1 MKKFLTVLAVLA
13 LLVLVAKPVAAVEDE
28 STAVAV
34 DFNGALFLDSNQGMV
49 MNDVSSFAN
58 SGFNNSGEEATLTT
72 NGASAETI
80 STSELNSNVL
90 SGSIDDTNSDVL
102 AYNNDVDDEALAIA
116 IDANLVGVINFNE
129 GLIGNKA
136 IALAN
141 TGFNYADEESTILT
155 GNAWAKTDT
164 DSNLNYNDTDVTINA
179 SGEGPVAYNY
189 DLDDDG
195 TAVAVDANV
204 VLVANLNMGGVC
216 NFDVAGAN
224 SGMNYAGEESSLVTT
239 QATADT
245 KTNTDLNTNDT
256 TVVIDKTKEDG
267 SVAANVDFDG
277 DGVAVAVD
285 VNAAVVFNGNF
296 GVVHNVSLAGA
307 NTGANFGGEES
318 SITTG
323 AAVAGTSTTTALNTN
338 TTSVTITDNS
348 NGPVAVNTDDACEF
362 DPCNP
367 QVPSPCDESP
377 CDGDPCEE
385 EDGCECECGGTDSCG
400 GTQSGSGPVAANI
413 DTENGVSVAVD
424 ANVAV
429 VANDNQGV
437 VVNTS
442 VALANSGANGSG
454 EEGTVSTGTATA
466 NTGTTSSVNTNDTT
480 VSITDGASSGPVAVN
495 EDTCDGTAVAVD
507 ANVVVV
513 SNDNSALVV
522 NNSTA
527 VSNTGANGEAPQNAC
542 SEGCDDEGG
551 SVTTGDATSSTTATN
566 TVNTNTTTFTIN
578 H

>member
-1 MKKFLTVLAVLA
+1 MKKYLTFLAVLA
-13 LLVLVAKPVAAVEDE
+13 LFLSVAKPAAAT
-28 STAVAV
+28 TAVAV

-49 MNDVSSFAN
+49 INDVSSFAN

-72 NGASAETI
+72 NEASAETL
-80 STSELNSNVL
+80 TASELNSNVL

-102 AYNNDVDDEALAIA
+102 AYNNDVDDEALALA
-116 IDANLVGVINFNE
+116 IDANLVGVINFN
-129 GLIGNKA
+129 GGMIGNRA
-136 IALAN
+136 VAMAN
-141 TGFNYADEESTILT
+141 TGFNYADEESTLST
-155 GNAWAKTDT
+155 GNASATTDT
-164 DSNLNYNDTDVTINA
+164 DSRLNWNKTDVTINA
-179 SGEGPVAYNY
+179 DGNGPVAYNY

-195 TAVAVDANV
+195 TAIAVDVNA

-224 SGMNYAGEESSLVTT
+224 SGMNYVGEEGSLVTY

-245 KTNTDLNTNDT
+245 DTNTELNTNDT
-256 TVVIDKTKEDG
+256 TIVIDKTKEDG

-296 GVVHNVSLAGA
+296 GGVNNVSLAGA
-307 NTGANFGGEES
+307 NTGVNFGGEES

-367 QVPSPCDESP
+367 QVPSPCDEDP
-377 CDGDPCEE
+377 CD
-385 EDGCECECGGTDSCG
+385 DGCGCVGADSCN

-413 DTENGVSVAVD
+413 DTDGGVAVAVD
-424 ANVAV
+424 ANIVV
-429 VANDNQGV
+429 VANENVGYV
-437 VVNTS
+437 SNTS

-454 EEGTVSTGTATA
+454 EEGTVSTGIATA

-495 EDTCDGTAVAVD
+495 EDTCDGVAVAVD
-507 ANVVVV
+507 ANAIVV

-527 VSNTGANGEAPQNAC
+527 DSNTGANGEAPQNTC
-542 SEGCDDEGG
+542 TDQCDDDEGG
-551 SVTTGDATSSTTATN
+551 SVTTGAATASTTTTN